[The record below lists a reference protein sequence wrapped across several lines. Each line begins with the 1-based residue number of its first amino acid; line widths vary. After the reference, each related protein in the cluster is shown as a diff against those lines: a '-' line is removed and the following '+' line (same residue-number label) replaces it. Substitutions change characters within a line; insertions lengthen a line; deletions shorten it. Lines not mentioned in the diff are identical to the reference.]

1 MDAACVADI
10 GIDIDH
16 ADADAGADAEPG
28 GGACGTLCS
37 SRPAGAPPR
46 L

>member
-10 GIDIDH
+10 DIDIDH

-37 SRPAGAPPR
+37 SRPVGAPPR